1 MKAGHRVRKNRQ
13 ESVGKEMRPVLAMES
28 PTVRESGSVHDIG
41 SAIDEWSDQLAV
53 VGGILL

>member
-1 MKAGHRVRKNRQ
+1 GHRVRKNRQ

-28 PTVRESGSVHDIG
+28 PTVRESGSVHDVG

-53 VGGILL
+53 VRGILL